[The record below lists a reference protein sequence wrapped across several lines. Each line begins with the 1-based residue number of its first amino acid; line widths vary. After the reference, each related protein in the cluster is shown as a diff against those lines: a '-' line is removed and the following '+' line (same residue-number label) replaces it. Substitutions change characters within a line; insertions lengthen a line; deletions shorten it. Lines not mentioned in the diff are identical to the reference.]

1 VVATLTM
8 LAVVSVLARTL
19 RLSAFGTY
27 GLLVSL
33 TAYLI
38 FVQATVEVA
47 AVKAVAEARTREERE
62 RAFSTA
68 IVLYA
73 VAGVLVALVLA
84 LGGTAL
90 LHLFDIPRGLTN
102 QARGGVLAL
111 AVVTAVGWP
120 LKVFQDVL
128 RGSSRFVVSATA
140 EAVAYIALG
149 ATLITLALGHAPL
162 WLIVGAGGAAPLLT
176 GLASLVLL
184 ALMGPSIR
192 FRRAAVDGTFARE
205 LSRLSG
211 YFFVFGIADF
221 LIYSLD
227 RVILAGFRSTAAV
240 GLYEGPIR
248 AHNLVRQLSG
258 TLTIPVLPTTSSYLR
273 DEDVPRQR
281 DLLIRGTRYML
292 AIIVPIVLVLMVLA
306 KPILIVWLG
315 PKFAAAGTAMS
326 ILVGYWL
333 VTGGAPVAAA
343 MLMAAGRVRRLAAY
357 AAAVA
362 ASNLV
367 LSLALT
373 PKYGLNGVVL
383 GTTIPYVLLSPYV
396 VFVALSTFSVGL
408 GEFARQ
414 VWLPAYST
422 GALILAGL
430 LSVRLSIS
438 LTTLPAVLAVGLAAV
453 LAYWAIYVA
462 VWLRPGERRLIGET
476 ARALVLR

>member
-1 VVATLTM
+1 VVSTLTM

-68 IVLYA
+68 IVLYG
-73 VAGVLVALVLA
+73 VAGVLVGAVLA

-90 LHLFDIPRGLTN
+90 LQLFDIPRGLMHE
-102 QARGGVLAL
+102 ARGGVLAL
-111 AVVTAVGWP
+111 AVVTAIGWP

-149 ATLITLALGHAPL
+149 ATLIALALGHAPL

-176 GLASLVLL
+176 GLASLVLV
-184 ALMGPSIR
+184 ALMGPPVR
-192 FRRAAVDGTFARE
+192 FRRASVDGAFARE

-258 TLTIPVLPTTSSYLR
+258 TLSIPVLPTTSSYLR
-273 DEDVPRQR
+273 DEDIPRQR

-315 PKFAAAGTAMS
+315 PKFAPAGTAMT

-362 ASNLV
+362 AFNLV

-396 VFVALSTFSVGL
+396 VFLALSTFTVGL
-408 GEFARQ
+408 GEFARE

-422 GALILAGL
+422 GAVILVGL

-438 LTTLPAVLAVGLAAV
+438 LTTLPAVLAVGLTAV
-453 LAYWAIYVA
+453 LAYWAIFVA
-462 VWLRPGERRLIGET
+462 VWLKPGERRLIGET